1 MSVISKKLNLFERKR
16 MEKRIAIF
24 ASGVGS
30 NARSIIEYFKEKSG
44 VSVVLIGSNKPEA
57 LVLKKAVDLGVP
69 SFVFNKSELTSR
81 PVVLNKL
88 LKERIDFIVL
98 AGFLLQIPES
108 IIRAFPKRIVNIH
121 PALLPKFGGK
131 GMYGK
136 HVHKAVIDAKEKESG
151 ITVHYVNEFYDD
163 GVIIFQTSCSVDEND
178 SITTLAE
185 KIHALERKH
194 YPLIIDKI
202 IQPL

>member
-1 MSVISKKLNLFERKR
+1 MLVISKKLTLFERKR

-108 IIRAFPKRIVNIH
+108 IIRAFPNRIVNIH

>member
-1 MSVISKKLNLFERKR
+1 VLVISKKLTLFERKR

-108 IIRAFPKRIVNIH
+108 IIRAFPNRVVNIH

-202 IQPL
+202 IQSL

>member
-1 MSVISKKLNLFERKR
+1 MLVISKKLTLFERKR

-108 IIRAFPKRIVNIH
+108 IIRAFPNRVVNIH

-202 IQPL
+202 IQSL

>member
-1 MSVISKKLNLFERKR
+1 MLVISKKLTLFERKR

-57 LVLKKAVDLGVP
+57 LVLKKAVDLEVP

-108 IIRAFPKRIVNIH
+108 IIRAFPNRIVNIH

-163 GVIIFQTSCSVDEND
+163 GVIIFQTSCSVDEMIA
-178 SITTLAE
+178 SELW
-185 KIHALERKH
+185 RKKFM
-194 YPLIIDKI
+194 P
-202 IQPL
+202 